1 MRTMDN
7 SFHKK
12 SFCIALCDCSSER
25 RRSRPVMWDSSRV
38 QEGRPALPYL
48 EVSLSDWD
56 LAAEVLTQY
65 CYQ

>member
-1 MRTMDN
+1 
-7 SFHKK
+7 
-12 SFCIALCDCSSER
+12 
-25 RRSRPVMWDSSRV
+25 MWDSSKV